1 MRKASRLASSEDIL
15 AYAAHELRLP
25 LSHIKGFVTSLG
37 RTDVMW
43 DDETRKEFISEID
56 RETDRLAELIDSLM
70 SDRPGGGARFSVFLP
85 ARGRPE
91 QFDIDS
97 QAKDRGK

>member
-1 MRKASRLASSEDIL
+1 M
-15 AYAAHELRLP
+15 P

-70 SDRPGGGARFSVFLP
+70 SSS
-85 ARGRPE
+85 GRPTRA
-91 QFDIDS
+91 QD
-97 QAKDRGK
+97 ALH